1 MEERTSLQVHIDKF
15 RMIANQLANIDHQV
29 SNEDLAFTFGGSLP
43 LSFHT
48 FVISLSTHI
57 DKLSMELV
65 CGQLLQEKL

>member
-15 RMIANQLANIDHQV
+15 WMIANQLTNIDHQV
-29 SNEDLAFTFGGSLP
+29 FYEDSTFTFGGSLP

-57 DKLSMELV
+57 DQLSMELV
-65 CGQLLQEKL
+65 CRQLLQEEL